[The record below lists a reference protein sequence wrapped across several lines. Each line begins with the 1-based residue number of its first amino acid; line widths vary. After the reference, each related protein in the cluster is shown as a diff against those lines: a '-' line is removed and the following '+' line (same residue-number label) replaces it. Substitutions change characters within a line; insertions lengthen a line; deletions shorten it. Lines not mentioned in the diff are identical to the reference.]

1 MMNRKNIGTIGL
13 TFLVLCCGCQSMR
26 NGKMNSTNT
35 SNRVTK
41 TSWGSTNDGTP
52 VDVYTLSN
60 TKGMRVKIATYGAT
74 ITELH
79 VPDRNGNDADV
90 VIGYGD
96 MSGFQSK
103 DNPYFGATI
112 GRYANR
118 IAKGKFTIDGH
129 EYQVP
134 VNNGPNS

>member
-1 MMNRKNIGTIGL
+1 MNQTLLSAVIVV
-13 TFLVLCCGCQSMR
+13 FLIFSLSCQSTHT
-26 NGKMNSTNT
+26 GKMNPNT

-41 TSWGSTNDGTP
+41 TAWGRTTDGTP

-79 VPDRNGNDADV
+79 VPDRNGADADIV
-90 VIGYGD
+90 LGY
-96 MSGFQSK
+96 SNIEGFRDK

-118 IAKGKFTIDGH
+118 IAKGRFTI
-129 EYQVP
+129 
-134 VNNGPNS
+134 